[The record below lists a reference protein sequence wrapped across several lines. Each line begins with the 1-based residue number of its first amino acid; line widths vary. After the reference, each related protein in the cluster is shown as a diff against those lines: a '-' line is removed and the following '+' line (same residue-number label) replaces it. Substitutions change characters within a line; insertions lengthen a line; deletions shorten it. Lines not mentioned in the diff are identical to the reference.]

1 MQHQSGERGAYTTL
15 TEIGSGASSTVYR
28 TYSTRFGQ
36 DIAVKVYRWSVED
49 AERRE
54 QFDVGFRGVY
64 GATGHPHIVPL
75 LDGGFTTERHPFLVM
90 PYADGGSFGYRLE
103 TLGPRPIEEV
113 LRVGIDVADAL
124 AASHSRGVLHR
135 DVTPGSILLGA
146 DGVVALTG
154 FAMTIFGPAAPAP
167 TSTAGFAAPEAL
179 TDYRTAG
186 PAADVYALGATL
198 YALLTGHPPI
208 ERRRDE
214 NGLQFL
220 LRAVSEAIRPLP
232 ESVPWP
238 VAEVIHACLSKH
250 PGLRPG
256 TALEV
261 RRGLQRAAELSGIS
275 VPMRIN
281 PDPLPPTPPEGNT
294 RLEVLEGAPPP
305 SITPPPARV
314 PSIRE
319 RELPVTDEKPP
330 SRRERLAAGAGVLLL
345 AAGALSALVVS
356 GVIDTPGG
364 GADQAES
371 RIAQTGNDPDENLP
385 TEPTSES
392 QGSPTAPT
400 PSQCGDPQVID
411 GKTMQKCRMLTDL
424 TPVYAS
430 PDGGTFSDQVGS
442 IGKKTGYFVG
452 QAQRSTFQVGEQ
464 RTKYWAFTRADNSEW
479 GWVPILYFSEAPKKG
494 KYPGLADCGDNCRS
508 Q

>member
-1 MQHQSGERGAYTTL
+1 VQHQSGERGAYTTL
-15 TEIGSGASSTVYR
+15 TEVGSGASSTVYR
-28 TYSTRFGQ
+28 TYSSRFGQ

-54 QFDVGFRGVY
+54 MFDVGFRGVY
-64 GATGHPHIVPL
+64 GATGHPNILPL

-90 PYADGGSFGYRLE
+90 PYADGGSFAYRVE

-113 LRVGIDVADAL
+113 LRVGVDIADAL
-124 AASHSRGVLHR
+124 AATHSRGVLHR
-135 DVTPGSILLGA
+135 DVTPGSILLHG
-146 DGVVALTG
+146 DGVVGLTG
-154 FAMTIFGPAAPAP
+154 FALTLFGPAAPAP

-208 ERRRDE
+208 QRRRDE

-220 LRAVSEAIRPLP
+220 LRAVSEAIQPLP

-238 VAEVIHACLSKH
+238 VTEVIHACLSKH

-256 TALEV
+256 SALEV
-261 RRGLQRAAELSGIS
+261 RRALQRAAELSGIS

-281 PDPLPPTPPEGNT
+281 PGPLPPTPPEGNT
-294 RLEVLEGAPPP
+294 RLEVLEGAPPATV
-305 SITPPPARV
+305 TPPPARV
-314 PSIRE
+314 PTIPEVRVE
-319 RELPVTDEKPP
+319 RPT

-356 GVIDTPGG
+356 GVIDPGG

-371 RIAQTGNDPDENLP
+371 HIAQTGSSAGDEAANAAPEPDDEGG
-385 TEPTSES
+385 
-392 QGSPTAPT
+392 GSPTSPT
-400 PSQCGDPQVID
+400 SSACGQPQSVD
-411 GKTMQKCRMLTDL
+411 GRTLQKCRMRTDL

-430 PDGGTFSDQVGS
+430 AEGGVYSDPVGN
-442 IGKKTGYFVG
+442 IGKTTGYFAG
-452 QAQRSTFQVGEQ
+452 QAEKSLFTVGDQ
-464 RTKYWAFTRADNSEW
+464 KTRWWAYVRADNSQW
-479 GWVPILYFSEAPKKG
+479 GWVPILFLSDPPKKG
-494 KYPGLADCGDNCRS
+494 KYPGLAECRPGACE
-508 Q
+508 